1 MFTKYIWIYKTGES
15 FGYLIVDDKTI
26 PVYTIVNNKTLNEI
40 EINKF
45 LEYNVNKVIEY
56 YNYFKEENY
65 GIKKD
70 SKRYLAKQI
79 KQRI

>member
-1 MFTKYIWIYKTGES
+1 MTHQIIS
-15 FGYLIVDDKTI
+15 
-26 PVYTIVNNKTLNEI
+26 VYFVVNNKTLSEI
-40 EINKF
+40 ELNKF

-56 YNYFKEENY
+56 YNDFKEEKY

-79 KQRI
+79 K